1 MKKTLTLFTLLFA
14 AIVNAFA
21 ADGSE
26 KVAVCDTASY
36 VGDLDITVGGKTK
49 TNKNTVIFIKRSDEN
64 SCLYALSIKDF
75 SFGGMNLGDINLND
89 VAGEVGADGNL
100 RLTTTKPD
108 VSVKLG
114 FVPVTVSVT
123 LDGVVSGTNFKTNEL
138 VISKVPAVN
147 SVSVAYDGESTVRL
161 VNPATPKPPVA
172 AVKQVTLLRE
182 GDQIF
187 TITGHQVPAMT
198 RGVYIVRHADG
209 TASKVVKR

>member
-1 MKKTLTLFTLLFA
+1 M
-14 AIVNAFA
+14 
-21 ADGSE
+21 
-26 KVAVCDTASY
+26 CDTASY
-36 VGDLDITVGGKTK
+36 VGDLDITVGGTTT
-49 TNKNTVIFIKRSDEN
+49 TNKNTVIFIKRSDGDP
-64 SCLYALSIKDF
+64 CLYALSIKDF

-100 RLTTTKPD
+100 RLTTEDQKVT
-108 VSVKLG
+108 VK
-114 FVPVTVSVT
+114 FMKVSVT

-138 VISKVPAVN
+138 VINVTGDGI
-147 SVSVAYDGESTVRL
+147 VSVAYDGESTVRL

-172 AVKQVTLLRE
+172 AVKQVTLLSE

>member
-1 MKKTLTLFTLLFA
+1 MKKTLTLFTFLFA

-36 VGDLDITVGGKTK
+36 VGDLDITVGGTTT
-49 TNKNTVIFIKRSDEN
+49 TNKNTVIFIKRSDGDP
-64 SCLYALSIKDF
+64 CLYALSIKDF

-100 RLTTTKPD
+100 RLTTEDQKVT
-108 VSVKLG
+108 VK
-114 FVPVTVSVT
+114 FMKVSVT

-138 VISKVPAVN
+138 VISKVPAVD

>member
-1 MKKTLTLFTLLFA
+1 MKKTLTLFTFLFA
-14 AIVNAFA
+14 AIVNALA

-36 VGDLDITVGGKTK
+36 VGDLDITVGGETT
-49 TNKNTVIFIKRSDEN
+49 TNKNTVIFIKRSDED

-75 SFGGMNLGDINLND
+75 SFGSMNLGDINLND

-100 RLTTTKPD
+100 RLTTEDQKVT
-108 VSVKLG
+108 VK
-114 FVPVTVSVT
+114 FMKVSVT
-123 LDGVVSGTNFKTNEL
+123 LDGVVSGTNFKTDKL
-138 VISKVPAVN
+138 VISKVPAVD
-147 SVSVAYDGESTVRL
+147 SASVAYDGESTVRL

>member
-1 MKKTLTLFTLLFA
+1 MKKILTLFTFLLA

-36 VGDLDITVGGKTK
+36 VGDLDITVGGKTT
-49 TNKNTVIFIKRSDEN
+49 TNKNTVIFIKRSDGDP
-64 SCLYALSIKDF
+64 CLYALSIKDF

-100 RLTTTKPD
+100 RLTTTNQD

-114 FVPVTVSVT
+114 LVPVTVSVT

-138 VISKVPAVN
+138 VINVTGDGI
-147 SVSVAYDGESTVRL
+147 VSVAYDGESTVRL

-172 AVKQVTLLRE
+172 AVQQVTLLSE

>member
-1 MKKTLTLFTLLFA
+1 MKKTLTLFTFLFA
-14 AIVNAFA
+14 AIVNALA

-36 VGDLDITVGGKTK
+36 VGDLGITVGGKTT
-49 TNKNTVIFIKRSDEN
+49 TNKNTVIFIKRSDED

-100 RLTTTKPD
+100 RLTTTAQD

-114 FVPVTVSVT
+114 LVPVTVSVT

-138 VISKVPAVN
+138 VINVTGVGI
-147 SVSVAYDGESTVRL
+147 VSVAYDGESTVRL
-161 VNPATPKPPVA
+161 VNPATPKPPVM

>member
-1 MKKTLTLFTLLFA
+1 MKKTLTLFTFLFA

-36 VGDLDITVGGKTK
+36 VGDLDITVGVNTT
-49 TNKNTVIFIKRSDEN
+49 TNKNTVIFIKRSDGYP
-64 SCLYALSIKDF
+64 CLYALSIKDF

-100 RLTTTKPD
+100 RLTTEDQKVT
-108 VSVKLG
+108 VK
-114 FVPVTVSVT
+114 FMKVSVT

-138 VISKVPAVN
+138 VINVTGDGI
-147 SVSVAYDGESTVRL
+147 VSVAYDGESTVRL

>member
-1 MKKTLTLFTLLFA
+1 MKKTLTLFTFLFA

-36 VGDLDITVGGKTK
+36 VGELDITVGGKTT
-49 TNKNTVIFIKRSDEN
+49 TNKNTVIFIKRSDED

-100 RLTTTKPD
+100 RLTTKAQD

-114 FVPVTVSVT
+114 LGSVTVSVT
-123 LDGVVSGTNFKTNEL
+123 LDGVVSGTNFKTNQL
-138 VISKVPAVN
+138 VINVTGDGI
-147 SVSVAYDGESTVRL
+147 VSVAYDGESTVRL

>member
-1 MKKTLTLFTLLFA
+1 MKKTLTLFTFLFA

-36 VGDLDITVGGKTK
+36 VGDLDITVGGKTT
-49 TNKNTVIFIKRSDEN
+49 TNKNTVIFIKRSDGDP
-64 SCLYALSIKDF
+64 CLYALSIKDF
-75 SFGGMNLGDINLND
+75 SFGDMNLGDINLND

-100 RLTTTKPD
+100 RLTTTNQD

-114 FVPVTVSVT
+114 LMPVTVSVT
-123 LDGVVSGTNFKTNEL
+123 LDGVVSGTNFKTNQL
-138 VISKVPAVN
+138 VINVTGDGI
-147 SVSVAYDGESTVRL
+147 VSVAYDGESTVRL

>member
-1 MKKTLTLFTLLFA
+1 
-14 AIVNAFA
+14 
-21 ADGSE
+21 
-26 KVAVCDTASY
+26 
-36 VGDLDITVGGKTK
+36 
-49 TNKNTVIFIKRSDEN
+49 
-64 SCLYALSIKDF
+64 
-75 SFGGMNLGDINLND
+75 MNLGDINLND

-100 RLTTTKPD
+100 RLTTTAQD

-114 FVPVTVSVT
+114 LMPVTVSVT
-123 LDGVVSGTNFKTNEL
+123 LDGVVSGTNFKTNQL

-172 AVKQVTLLRE
+172 AVKQVTLLSE

>member
-1 MKKTLTLFTLLFA
+1 MKKTLTLFTFLFA

-36 VGDLDITVGGKTK
+36 VGDLDITVGGTIT
-49 TNKNTVIFIKRSDEN
+49 TNKNTVIFIKRSDGDP
-64 SCLYALSIKDF
+64 CLYALSIKDF

-100 RLTTTKPD
+100 RLTTTAQD

-114 FVPVTVSVT
+114 LMPVTVSVT

-138 VISKVPAVN
+138 VINVTGDVI
-147 SVSVAYDGESTVRL
+147 VSVAYDGESTVRL

-172 AVKQVTLLRE
+172 AVKQVTLLSE

>member
-1 MKKTLTLFTLLFA
+1 MKKTLTLFTFLFA

-36 VGDLDITVGGKTK
+36 VGDLDITVGGKTT
-49 TNKNTVIFIKRSDEN
+49 TNEKTVIFIERTDKAKS
-64 SCLYALSIKDF
+64 LYALSIKDF

-100 RLTTTKPD
+100 RLTTEDQKVT
-108 VSVKLG
+108 VK
-114 FVPVTVSVT
+114 FMKVSVT
-123 LDGVVSGTNFKTNEL
+123 LDGVVSGTNFKTNQL
-138 VISKVPAVN
+138 AINVTGDGI
-147 SVSVAYDGESTVRL
+147 VSVAYDGESTVRL

>member
-1 MKKTLTLFTLLFA
+1 MKKTLTLFTFLFA

-36 VGDLDITVGGKTK
+36 VGDLDITVGGKTT
-49 TNKNTVIFIKRSDEN
+49 TNEKTVIFIERTDKAKS
-64 SCLYALSIKDF
+64 LYALSIKDF
-75 SFGGMNLGDINLND
+75 SFNGMKLGDINLKD
-89 VAGEVGADGNL
+89 VAGEVGVDGNL
-100 RLTTTKPD
+100 RLTTENQT
-108 VSVKLG
+108 VSVKLALG
-114 FVPVTVSVT
+114 QVPVSVT
-123 LDGVVSGTNFKTNEL
+123 LDGVVSGTNFKTNQL
-138 VISKVPAVN
+138 VITNVPVFN

>member
-1 MKKTLTLFTLLFA
+1 M
-14 AIVNAFA
+14 
-21 ADGSE
+21 
-26 KVAVCDTASY
+26 CDTASY
-36 VGDLDITVGGKTK
+36 VGDLDITVGGKTT
-49 TNKNTVIFIKRSDEN
+49 TNKNTVIFIKRSDED

-75 SFGGMNLGDINLND
+75 SFSGMNLGDINLND

-100 RLTTTKPD
+100 RLTTKEQALT
-108 VSVKLG
+108 VK
-114 FVPVTVSVT
+114 FMKVSVT
-123 LDGVVSGTNFKTNEL
+123 LDGVVSGTNFKTNQL

>member
-1 MKKTLTLFTLLFA
+1 MKKTLTLFTFLFA

-36 VGDLDITVGGKTK
+36 VGDLDITVGGKTT
-49 TNKNTVIFIKRSDEN
+49 TNKNTVIFIKRSDED

-75 SFGGMNLGDINLND
+75 SFSGMNLGDINLND

-100 RLTTTKPD
+100 RLTTEDQKVT
-108 VSVKLG
+108 VK
-114 FVPVTVSVT
+114 FMKVSVT
-123 LDGVVSGTNFKTNEL
+123 LDGVVSGTNFKTDKL
-138 VISKVPAVN
+138 VISNVPAVD

>member
-1 MKKTLTLFTLLFA
+1 MKKTLTLFTFLFA

-21 ADGSE
+21 VDGSE

-36 VGDLDITVGGKTK
+36 VGDLDITVGVNTT
-49 TNKNTVIFIKRSDEN
+49 TNKNTVIFIKRSDED

-75 SFGGMNLGDINLND
+75 SFGEMKLGDINLND

-100 RLTTTKPD
+100 RLTTKD
-108 VSVKLG
+108 QAVSVKLALG
-114 FVPVTVSVT
+114 SVPVYVT

-138 VISKVPAVN
+138 VINVTGVGI
-147 SVSVAYDGESTVRL
+147 VSVAYDGESTVRL

-172 AVKQVTLLRE
+172 AVKQVTLLSE

>member
-1 MKKTLTLFTLLFA
+1 MKKTLTLFTFLFA

-26 KVAVCDTASY
+26 EVAVCDTASY
-36 VGDLDITVGGKTK
+36 VGDLDITVGGKTT
-49 TNKNTVIFIKRSDEN
+49 TNEKTVIFIERTDGDP
-64 SCLYALSIKDF
+64 CLYALSIKDF
-75 SFGGMNLGDINLND
+75 SFNGMKLGDINLND

-100 RLTTTKPD
+100 RLTTEDQKVT
-108 VSVKLG
+108 VK
-114 FVPVTVSVT
+114 FMKVSVT
-123 LDGVVSGTNFKTNEL
+123 LDGVVSGTNFKTDKL
-138 VISKVPAVN
+138 VISKVPAVD

>member
-1 MKKTLTLFTLLFA
+1 MKKTLTLFTFLFA

-36 VGDLDITVGGKTK
+36 VGDLDITVGGNTT
-49 TNKNTVIFIKRSDEN
+49 TNKNTVIFIKRSDGDP
-64 SCLYALSIKDF
+64 CLYALSIKDF

-100 RLTTTKPD
+100 RLTTTNQD
-108 VSVKLG
+108 VSVK
-114 FVPVTVSVT
+114 FMKVSVT

-138 VISKVPAVN
+138 VINVTGDGI
-147 SVSVAYDGESTVRL
+147 VSVAYDGESTVRL

>member
-1 MKKTLTLFTLLFA
+1 MKKTLTLFTFLFA

-36 VGDLDITVGGKTK
+36 VGDLDITVGGKTT
-49 TNKNTVIFIKRSDEN
+49 TNKNTVIFIKRSDGDP
-64 SCLYALSIKDF
+64 CLYALSIKDF

-100 RLTTTKPD
+100 RLTTEDQKVT
-108 VSVKLG
+108 VK
-114 FVPVTVSVT
+114 FMKVSVT

-138 VISKVPAVN
+138 VISKVPAVD

-172 AVKQVTLLRE
+172 AVKQVTLLSE